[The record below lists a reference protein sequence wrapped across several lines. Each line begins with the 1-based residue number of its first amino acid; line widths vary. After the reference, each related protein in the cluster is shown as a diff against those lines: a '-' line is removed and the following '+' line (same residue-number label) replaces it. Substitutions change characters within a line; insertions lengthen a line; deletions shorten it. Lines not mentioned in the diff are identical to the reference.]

1 MLAALAPLATDMY
14 LPALPV
20 MTAAFGV
27 GASTVQLS
35 LTMTMIGMAVGP
47 LFAGPI
53 SDHWGRKRPL
63 CIGMFF
69 FSLATVGCVMSG
81 DIASFLAFRFLQGFT
96 GAFGLVTAPAVAR
109 DH

>member
-1 MLAALAPLATDMY
+1 MDKIRLLWMVFLGMLAALAPLATDMY

-20 MTAAFGV
+20 MTAAFSV

-53 SDHWGRKRPL
+53 SDL
-63 CIGMFF
+63 CLIH
-69 FSLATVGCVMSG
+69 
-81 DIASFLAFRFLQGFT
+81 I
-96 GAFGLVTAPAVAR
+96 
-109 DH
+109 